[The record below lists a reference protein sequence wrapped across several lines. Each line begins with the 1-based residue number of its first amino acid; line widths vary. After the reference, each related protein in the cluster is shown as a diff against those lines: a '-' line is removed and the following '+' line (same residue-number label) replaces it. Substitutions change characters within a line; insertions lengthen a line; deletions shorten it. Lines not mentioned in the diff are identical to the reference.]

1 MQYACSIGI
10 ARNDKHFQVLF
21 IATTDCFWFRCTQER
36 ILLLL
41 LLLLEKLPNTY
52 TARIGTEIHVTYRIC
67 IDIHKAWLQNT

>member
-1 MQYACSIGI
+1 MTNTFKFC
-10 ARNDKHFQVLF
+10 
-21 IATTDCFWFRCTQER
+21 
-36 ILLLL
+36 LLLQQIVSGFTAHKKEYYVV